1 MKKNDRILKE
11 FVEVVNQRFGRHLKN
26 IILFGSRA
34 RGDHDTDSDYDC
46 LLIFDDVSRELID
59 TIDEVAGDFLY
70 RYSVVFSAFPVS
82 EESYEKHKYNPLYM
96 NIRNDG
102 IAL

>member
-1 MKKNDRILKE
+1 MKKDDRILRE
-11 FVEVVNQRFGRHLKN
+11 FDEVVNQSFGRHLKN

-34 RGDHDTDSDYDC
+34 RGDHTTDSDYDC

-59 TIDEVAGDFLY
+59 AIDDVAADFLY
-70 RYSVVFSAFPVS
+70 RYNVVISAFPVS
-82 EESYEKHKYNPLYM
+82 EESYKKHKYNPLYM
-96 NIRNDG
+96 NVRSDG

>member
-1 MKKNDRILKE
+1 MKKENVILEE
-11 FVEVVNQRFGRHLKN
+11 FVQVSNQRFGEHLKN

-34 RGDHDTDSDYDC
+34 RGDYEATSDYDC
-46 LLIFDDVSRELID
+46 LLVFDDVTPGLTDSVDDI
-59 TIDEVAGDFLY
+59 AADFLY
-70 RYSVVFSAFPVS
+70 RYNAVISAFPVS
-82 EESYEKHKYNPLYM
+82 EARYKKHKYNPLYM